1 MELHVPQM
9 SCNTSFIDWNGKD
22 AGRQLGVLSM
32 TLLCCGF
39 NEGLL
44 QISVVWKAE
53 LVPSYFVFPP
63 PSFIF
68 VDLHKMYR
76 LLHVLLC
83 FICYLFLYLFWCFF
97 AVDNTNLTM
106 STEGSLRFKIF
117 PTKKHKMNYST
128 QHVLKVEI
136 YNVAWHFKCTS
147 LELLPAF

>member
-1 MELHVPQM
+1 
-9 SCNTSFIDWNGKD
+9 
-22 AGRQLGVLSM
+22 M

-68 VDLHKMYR
+68 VDLHKMYW

-83 FICYLFLYLFWCFF
+83 FVICF
-97 AVDNTNLTM
+97 
-106 STEGSLRFKIF
+106 STYFDASLLWTI
-117 PTKKHKMNYST
+117 
-128 QHVLKVEI
+128 Q
-136 YNVAWHFKCTS
+136 TS
-147 LELLPAF
+147 Q